1 MNIYTMPNRFSTGP
15 RFFLEHGALRRQL
28 EEQEMIL
35 DMERK
40 RLTELRLEKHR
51 MQQFQLLADSNADQE
66 SYVDNYESQQ
76 DSSINDVDQVIAS
89 MQSAL
94 FDLHL
99 QSPLDSNGI
108 TECDSTARE
117 EEEEDHRPD
126 VLPEGRLMR
135 SYTLLILLD
144 ENDS

>member
-1 MNIYTMPNRFSTGP
+1 MPNRFSTGP

-126 VLPEGRLMR
+126 V
-135 SYTLLILLD
+135 
-144 ENDS
+144 